1 MRTKIYI
8 ANFIEILNYR
18 HIILYVDPEVSFDEL
33 YSALVRDNV
42 NHLYSFPTVLRNRL
56 FYIENCD
63 LQSIT
68 ISRVRNDLLF
78 LLGHGYSVVHLKKDE
93 SGFYI
98 VVPDIEPLIQS
109 I

>member
-8 ANFIEILNYR
+8 VNFIEFLNYR
-18 HIILYVDPEVSFDEL
+18 RIILYVDPEVSFDEL

-63 LQSIT
+63 LQSVT
-68 ISRVRNDLLF
+68 ISRDWNELLF
-78 LLGHGYSVVHLKKDE
+78 LLGQGYSVVHLKMDE

>member
-8 ANFIEILNYR
+8 VNFIEILNYR
-18 HIILYVDPEVSFDEL
+18 HIILYVDPEVSFEEL

-63 LQSIT
+63 LQSVT
-68 ISRVRNDLLF
+68 ISRDWNELLF
-78 LLGHGYSVVHLKKDE
+78 LLGHGCSVVHLKKDE
-93 SGFYI
+93 LGFYI
-98 VVPDIEPLIQS
+98 VVPDIELLIQS